1 DTFFS
6 SLPRTKISDIIAF
19 YLFPDNLLGGFRFEV
34 RNPVGSFTGRTE
46 ELRELHKLIQKSQ
59 GVATVISQLVSISG
73 LGGIGKTELAKKYIE
88 EHSKDYDNNIIW
100 IKAET
105 HETMVQS
112 FLRLARDPLGIPTE
126 DRDIESIVRDI
137 YAFFAKRKSLFVF
150 DNAEEYR
157 SEGQDA
163 GISQFLP
170 SHFLSSDDNKPSVLI
185 TSRNQKWG
193 DIKSLT
199 LGAFTEPESI
209 DFIRKALGIKDGS
222 QENEIKN
229 LAETLQHFP
238 LALQQAVAYI
248 KERDIALKNVGL
260 KFEISDYLKR
270 YKEEAEKLLDF
281 KFPKDSDNSY
291 TKTTFITWRI
301 TIDKIKDNP
310 EYGQQAKE
318 ILDIIAYIAPDN
330 IPAKMFLGV
339 ERNEEKLGDAIQL
352 LKQYSMINSG
362 EEQSSVNIHRLVQQV
377 TRIELE
383 KQGKDKVVKKTFELL
398 EESFPYGSD
407 KLEDY
412 AKKRQ
417 LLPHLE
423 AFLSHVDNWLTKN
436 PSEKQTIEKD
446 YLVNLLIWIGDGYFD
461 LDPRR
466 QKKSLERVLPI
477 IKKHYGSD
485 HFQAAITLA
494 NLGIAYGALGDPQ
507 KEKELLERA
516 LPILKTH
523 YSPDHFEVAKLL
535 ANLGNAYGYLGNY
548 KKQKELLERAL
559 AIQEKHCGSDHSEVA
574 RTLANL
580 GNVYG
585 ALGDP
590 QKQKA
595 LLVRALLTFE
605 KHYGTGHPEVARTLI
620 SLGTAYRA
628 LGDPQKE
635 KELLEQALTI
645 KEKYYNSDHFEV
657 AITLTNLG
665 IPHVDLGDY
674 KKQKELLERAL
685 AIKKK
690 HYRPDHFE
698 VARTLANL
706 GNSYRVLGNPQKAK
720 ELLEQALAIRK
731 KHYGLDHFEVVKLLA
746 TLGIVYGTFGDHQKA
761 KELFERALPIFEKH
775 YGSGHVQV
783 AKLLANLGI
792 AYGALGDHKKQEEL
806 LEQALPIFEKHRG
819 PDHPEVAKLLAELD
833 DI

>member
-1 DTFFS
+1 
-6 SLPRTKISDIIAF
+6 
-19 YLFPDNLLGGFRFEV
+19 
-34 RNPVGSFTGRTE
+34 
-46 ELRELHKLIQKSQ
+46 
-59 GVATVISQLVSISG
+59 
-73 LGGIGKTELAKKYIE
+73 
-88 EHSKDYDNNIIW
+88 
-100 IKAET
+100 
-105 HETMVQS
+105 M
-112 FLRLARDPLGIPTE
+112 
-126 DRDIESIVRDI
+126 
-137 YAFFAKRKSLFVF
+137 
-150 DNAEEYR
+150 
-157 SEGQDA
+157 
-163 GISQFLP
+163 
-170 SHFLSSDDNKPSVLI
+170 I

-352 LKQYSMINSG
+352 LKQYSMINPG

-466 QKKSLERVLPI
+466 QKKSLDGFYLSSRNIMALI
-477 IKKHYGSD
+477 I
-485 HFQAAITLA
+485 F
-494 NLGIAYGALGDPQ
+494 
-507 KEKELLERA
+507 
-516 LPILKTH
+516 
-523 YSPDHFEVAKLL
+523 KLL
-535 ANLGNAYGYLGNY
+535 L
-548 KKQKELLERAL
+548 
-559 AIQEKHCGSDHSEVA
+559 H
-574 RTLANL
+574 
-580 GNVYG
+580 
-585 ALGDP
+585 
-590 QKQKA
+590 
-595 LLVRALLTFE
+595 
-605 KHYGTGHPEVARTLI
+605 
-620 SLGTAYRA
+620 
-628 LGDPQKE
+628 
-635 KELLEQALTI
+635 
-645 KEKYYNSDHFEV
+645 
-657 AITLTNLG
+657 
-665 IPHVDLGDY
+665 
-674 KKQKELLERAL
+674 
-685 AIKKK
+685 
-690 HYRPDHFE
+690 
-698 VARTLANL
+698 
-706 GNSYRVLGNPQKAK
+706 
-720 ELLEQALAIRK
+720 
-731 KHYGLDHFEVVKLLA
+731 
-746 TLGIVYGTFGDHQKA
+746 
-761 KELFERALPIFEKH
+761 
-775 YGSGHVQV
+775 
-783 AKLLANLGI
+783 
-792 AYGALGDHKKQEEL
+792 
-806 LEQALPIFEKHRG
+806 
-819 PDHPEVAKLLAELD
+819 
-833 DI
+833 